1 MDTSDLHI
9 GGGIHDLEVDGN
21 RNFKW
26 TSDLYCLYFN
36 DTIESITLEIFSDF
50 KSNCWYYLDDVNED
64 SKITLSYNSG
74 FNRIKIINKNFFK
87 LNIHQNIFIPA
98 KINKNSNDF
107 RKLSYRIYNI
117 DVVYTNGKIKR
128 LNIKDVEFYIEN
140 ENLNSMDID
149 TNVVKFGL
157 YGEMFIKTNKNNP
170 NGKINLNIEQTSF
183 YSHRS
188 GWNYV
193 LQNLFELN
201 NPNGI
206 IFDGFVENAFSW
218 RKEEFLE
225 KKLIPYK
232 KDWIGVLHNPPN
244 MPLWFSDNN
253 SYPQSLIH
261 DKVFKESLKHCRGL
275 YVLSNYYKKFL
286 SHYIPD
292 VNINVLYHPTEIPD
306 KKFDINKFYNNKN
319 KSIVNVGW
327 WLRKLNSIFLLD
339 SGNYQKIRLMPNN
352 KCKDTILRLTNIER
366 DLYNIILSKKQIESV
381 KIIDHLDNNDYDVLL
396 SQNIVFL
403 DLYDTSAN
411 NAVIECIARGT
422 PLLVNRHPAT
432 IEYLGEEYPFYF
444 DSLKEANEKLNN
456 IDLIRDTHKYLMTF
470 DKRKQITIEY
480 FKEQLKESEIYQSI

>member
-1 MDTSDLHI
+1 MSRI
-9 GGGIHDLEVDGN
+9 
-21 RNFKW
+21 
-26 TSDLYCLYFN
+26 YCLYFN

-201 NPNGI
+201 N
-206 IFDGFVENAFSW
+206 
-218 RKEEFLE
+218 
-225 KKLIPYK
+225 
-232 KDWIGVLHNPPN
+232 
-244 MPLWFSDNN
+244 
-253 SYPQSLIH
+253 
-261 DKVFKESLKHCRGL
+261 
-275 YVLSNYYKKFL
+275 
-286 SHYIPD
+286 
-292 VNINVLYHPTEIPD
+292 
-306 KKFDINKFYNNKN
+306 
-319 KSIVNVGW
+319 
-327 WLRKLNSIFLLD
+327 
-339 SGNYQKIRLMPNN
+339 
-352 KCKDTILRLTNIER
+352 
-366 DLYNIILSKKQIESV
+366 
-381 KIIDHLDNNDYDVLL
+381 
-396 SQNIVFL
+396 
-403 DLYDTSAN
+403 
-411 NAVIECIARGT
+411 
-422 PLLVNRHPAT
+422 
-432 IEYLGEEYPFYF
+432 
-444 DSLKEANEKLNN
+444 
-456 IDLIRDTHKYLMTF
+456 
-470 DKRKQITIEY
+470 
-480 FKEQLKESEIYQSI
+480 